1 MCSVIF
7 MKGIYMRI
15 SPVVYSSNQ
24 NTINVRKNL
33 KNNPQ
38 ISENQ
43 VAFKG
48 LEKVATKTTQEAL
61 TKNSGKIFAA
71 LAGIL
76 GITTLQ
82 IKKLKRK
89 KKR

>member
-1 MCSVIF
+1 MS
-7 MKGIYMRI
+7 I
-15 SPVVYSSNQ
+15 SPISYSSYN
-24 NTINVRKNL
+24 NSINIRKNL
-33 KNNPQ
+33 KNNSQ
-38 ISENQ
+38 IPENQ

-48 LEKVATKTTQEAL
+48 LEKVATKTSQEAL

-82 IKKLKRK
+82 IKIANK
-89 KKR
+89 KAQKEKEALHQKYQ